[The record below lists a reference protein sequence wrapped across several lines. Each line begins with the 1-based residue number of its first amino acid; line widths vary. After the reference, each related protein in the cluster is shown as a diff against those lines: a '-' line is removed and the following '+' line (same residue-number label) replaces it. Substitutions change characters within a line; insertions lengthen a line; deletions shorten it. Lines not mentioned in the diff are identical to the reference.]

1 MAMRWPVARLARWQ
15 WHILDAL
22 AVASIALVT
31 YLSVAVWQSGLG
43 DVTVYYHDALAFWH
57 DKPRFT
63 QFPTEYPL
71 LALVPFSFTLLPI
84 GSFIAAFGVGMGLL
98 NVALYAACLRWST
111 RARALACLGYLLLGE
126 QAFMT
131 MRYDVFPAL
140 LTVGALWAAQRGS
153 YPWAYVLLGLGTLA
167 KVYPALFIP
176 VVLLAQWRACDGAAP
191 PAAKLGRMVATAA
204 LAPLVIVVGFVVVA
218 WRNPAAALS
227 PLTYAT
233 HRPVQV
239 ESLFA
244 TVAWVGSWFGV
255 SVTQVYSYGSV
266 NWVGSLA
273 NALMGWSTPL
283 LIGGCLLVYLWRW
296 RGGLSLPRAFVAVLG
311 MTLLANRVFSTQ
323 YLIWAAP
330 LVAEAEGWHAGWLVV
345 FALNGLELGL
355 YPYSTPGYTA
365 ADERYFL
372 LAVAARNL
380 TLLAV
385 IAGLL
390 WRTRVA
396 QPSLLAASSAA
407 TSSGVSRTATAPS
420 SSRA

>member
-1 MAMRWPVARLARWQ
+1 MTLRWPVVRLARWQ
-15 WHILDAL
+15 WRVVDAL

-31 YLSVAVWQSGLG
+31 YLSVAVWQSGMG
-43 DVTVYYHDALAFWH
+43 DVTIYYHDALAFWH
-57 DKPRFT
+57 DKPIFT
-63 QFPTEYPL
+63 QFPAEYPL

-84 GSFIAAFGVGMGLL
+84 GGFLAAFGVGMALL
-98 NVALYAACLRWST
+98 NVALYAAFVRWST
-111 RARALACLGYLLLGE
+111 RARALACLAYLLIGE

-140 LTVGALWAAQRGS
+140 LTVGALWAAQRGR
-153 YPWAYVLLGLGTLA
+153 YPWAYLLLGLGTLT
-167 KVYPALFIP
+167 KIYPVLFIP
-176 VVLLAQWRACDGAAP
+176 VVLIAQWRAEDGDALVVG
-191 PAAKLGRMVATAA
+191 KLGRMIATAA
-204 LAPLVIVVGFVVVA
+204 LAPLVIVAGFAVVA
-218 WRNPAAALS
+218 WRNPAATLG

-239 ESLFA
+239 ESFFA
-244 TVAWVGSWFGV
+244 TVAWAGSWFGV
-255 SVTQVYSYGSV
+255 PVTQVYSYGSV
-266 NWVGSLA
+266 NWVGPLA
-273 NALMGWSTPL
+273 DALAGWSTPL
-283 LIGGCLLVYLWRW
+283 LIGGCLLAYLWQW
-296 RGGLSLPRAFVAVLG
+296 RGGLSLPRAFIAVLG

-330 LVAEAEGWHAGWLVV
+330 LVAEAEGWHAGWLVI

-372 LAVAARNL
+372 LAVAARNVA
-380 TLLAV
+380 LLAV

-390 WRTRVA
+390 WRTRAA
-396 QPSLLAASSAA
+396 QPSALAASSAA